1 MNNKRRNR
9 KGFTIVE
16 LSIVIAVIAIL
27 AAVMIPVFGN
37 MIDKANK
44 SNAISEA
51 KNLYTEYVAR
61 VDYVAGDNAQAVVW
75 VKTSKGY
82 FVKVENG
89 SVTSKDTEIDKET
102 PTGDHILLISK
113 NGGNIVKDCVGD
125 CDAVT
130 ADPTANPAVEAKN
143 CSVSGK
149 AAE

>member
-1 MNNKRRNR
+1 MNNKKRNR

-51 KNLYTEYVAR
+51 KNAYTVYVSDFNYTN
-61 VDYVAGDNAQAVVW
+61 VDGNLPKENLW

-82 FVKVENG
+82 FVKIEKGSAVEN
-89 SVTSKDTEIDKET
+89 SVTKSQPAATDGLVYICDC
-102 PTGDHILLISK
+102 
-113 NGGNIVKDCVGD
+113 GN
-125 CDAVT
+125 
-130 ADPTANPAVEAKN
+130 AVEA
-143 CSVSGK
+143 VVDV
-149 AAE
+149 AASEGVPATYKWPAHTH